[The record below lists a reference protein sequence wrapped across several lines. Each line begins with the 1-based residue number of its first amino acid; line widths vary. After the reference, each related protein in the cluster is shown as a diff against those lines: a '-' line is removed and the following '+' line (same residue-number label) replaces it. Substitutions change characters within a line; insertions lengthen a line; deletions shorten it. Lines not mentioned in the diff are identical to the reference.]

1 MMFLRLLPVLLSAI
15 LMAAHL
21 SRHGAP
27 LLALVAL
34 VLPAVLLV
42 RRPWVPRVMQ
52 VALVLAALEWVR
64 TGVALGR
71 ERLALGEPWARMAVI
86 LIAVATVTAASAL
99 IFRLRAVR
107 THFDAP

>member
-1 MMFLRLLPVLLSAI
+1 MFLRLLPVLLSAV

-21 SRHGAP
+21 SRHGAL

-34 VLPAVLLV
+34 FLPAGLLV

-71 ERLALGEPWARMAVI
+71 ERLALGEPWTRMAII
-86 LIAVATVTAASAL
+86 LVAVAAVTALSGL
-99 IFRLRAVR
+99 VFRLRAVR
-107 THFDAP
+107 THYGVP